1 MKVKRNLAGI
11 KKDNEQIDLA
21 QYRRR
26 QIIRAAEKVFAEKGY
41 HKANIA
47 DIARELKIGHGT
59 FYRYFKNKREI
70 FESVVGDIIKR
81 VSTVV
86 SGEDPGST
94 NTLDEYIRQV
104 RRLGEKLFALF
115 VEDPNVA
122 RMLFYESWGLDEEM
136 REKVWQMM
144 DTFGRYTELYLAN
157 GKKKAFLREDLETRA
172 TALAVNALI
181 FESGRRIAKSED
193 REREK
198 KTWMNAVINL
208 MFHGIKKKE

>member
-1 MKVKRNLAGI
+1 MRIKRNLAGI
-11 KKDNEQIDLA
+11 NKDGERIDLV

-26 QIIRAAEKVFAEKGY
+26 QILQAAEKVFSENGY
-41 HKANIA
+41 HQTNIA

-81 VSTVV
+81 VSLVV
-86 SGEDPGST
+86 SGEDPEST
-94 NTLDEYIRQV
+94 NTLNEYQRQV
-104 RRLGEKLFALF
+104 QRLGEKLFALF
-115 VEDPNVA
+115 VKDPNIA

-136 REKVWQMM
+136 REKFWQMM
-144 DTFGRYTELYLAN
+144 DTFGRYTELYLVN
-157 GKKKAFLREDLETRA
+157 GKKKGFLREDLETGV
-172 TALAVNALI
+172 TALAINSLI

-193 REREK
+193 REKEK

-208 MFHGIKKKE
+208 MFHGIKRKE

>member
-1 MKVKRNLAGI
+1 MRVKRNLAET
-11 KKDNEQIDLA
+11 KKDGERIDLVE
-21 QYRRR
+21 YRRR
-26 QIIRAAEKVFAEKGY
+26 QILQAARKVFSEKGY
-41 HKANIA
+41 HQTNIA

-70 FESVVGDIIKR
+70 FESVVGEIIKK

-86 SGEDPGST
+86 SGEDPEST

-115 VEDPNVA
+115 VEDPTIA

-144 DTFGRYTELYLAN
+144 GTFGRYTELYLVN
-157 GKKKAFLREDLETRA
+157 GKKKGFLREDLDTEA
-172 TALAVNALI
+172 TALAINTLI
-181 FESGRRIAKSED
+181 FESGRRIAKSGD
-193 REREK
+193 REKEK